1 MTEFKIKKSAERNR
15 TEDLLVYLME
25 NDLTE
30 DFSGITDIISTF
42 PTDVPN
48 VIKKLKESAND
59 FGIDN
64 DEYIEMLEEH
74 YDINYCGTC
83 NNVLDEYDGDCYN
96 EKCADSVHNRE
107 DDDD

>member
-48 VIKKLKESAND
+48 VIKKLQKSSND

-74 YDINYCGTC
+74 YDINYCDGC
-83 NNVLDEYDGDCYN
+83 GVVLDEYDNDCYN
-96 EKCADSVHNRE
+96 VDCADSIHNRE
-107 DDDD
+107 DEDE